1 MVRHGKT
8 DGSGRIRVESN
19 ESQVKTG
26 HFRRVKNGFMSNLLQ
41 VRLTCIFHMNSFI
54 FYFYKENNM
63 YLPFGKL

>member
-8 DGSGRIRVESN
+8 DKSGRVRVGSN
-19 ESQVKTG
+19 GSQVKMG
-26 HFRRVKNGFMSNLLQ
+26 HFKRVKNGFRSNLLQ
-41 VRLTCIFHMNSFI
+41 VRLTCIFHMNFFI